1 MPDLRPVGYVIGLLV
16 AALGAIMLIPMGF
29 DLVAGNGHWPAF
41 LESAVITSVIGGLIA
56 LASANGVGRGLTL
69 QQVFLLTTGVWVVLP
84 LFGALPFVLGEP
96 RSGLTDAYFEAMSGV
111 TTTGTTVFVG
121 LDHLPVGTLLW
132 RGILQ
137 WLGGLGIVI
146 VAMLF
151 LPVMKV
157 GGMQFFRSEGF
168 DTLGK
173 VLPRALDISAALIQ
187 VYVLLTLAAGLAFYA
202 VGMSAFDA
210 LVHAL
215 TTVATGGFST
225 TDASFAAFRGGAE
238 YVAALFMVLA
248 TLPFIR
254 FVQLLQGHALP
265 LWQDRQVRAYVRWIA
280 IATALVFASNLAQG
294 RTGGEATLREALF
307 NVTSIF
313 SGTGFTSIDLTR
325 WSAFAF
331 VVLLVVGAIGG
342 CTASTGC
349 SIKVFRYLILFEAI
363 KTQIRRLYSP
373 NLVAPLRFD
382 GRPVD
387 FDVLNSVIALF
398 TLYIVT
404 FGVLAVALGLTGLQ
418 TQTAI
423 TAAWTAVFNIGPAFG
438 AGIGPTGAVDAFP
451 VSAKWLMI
459 FGMLLGRLELV
470 SVLVLF
476 TLRFWR
482 A

>member
-16 AALGAIMLIPMGF
+16 AALGALMLIPTAF
-29 DLVAGNGHWPAF
+29 DLAAGNGHWPAF
-41 LESAVITSVIGGLIA
+41 LESAVITAVTGGLVA
-56 LASANGVGRGLTL
+56 LASANGVGQGLTL

-96 RSGLTDAYFEAMSGV
+96 RAGLTDAFFESMSGM

-121 LDHLPVGTLLW
+121 LDHMPAGTLLW

-187 VYVLLTLAAGLAFYA
+187 VYLLLTLAAGIGYYL
-202 VGMSAFDA
+202 VGMTAFDA

-225 TDASFAAFRGGAE
+225 RDASFGAFQGAPE
-238 YVAALFMVLA
+238 YVGAVLMLLS

-254 FVQLLQGHALP
+254 FVQLIQGQAGP
-265 LWQDRQVRAYVRWIA
+265 LWRDRQVRAYVRWTA
-280 IATALVFASNLAQG
+280 IATVLVFASNLAEG
-294 RTGGEATLREALF
+294 RMAGEAALREALF

-313 SGTGFTSIDLTR
+313 SGTGFTSMDLTR
-325 WSAFAF
+325 WSTFAF

-363 KTQIRRLYSP
+363 RTQIRRLYSP

-382 GRPVD
+382 GRPVE

-404 FGVLAVALGLTGLQ
+404 FGVLSVALGLTGLQ
-418 TQTAI
+418 TRTAI
-423 TAAWTAVFNIGPAFG
+423 TAAWTAVFNVGPVFG
-438 AGIGPTGAVDAFP
+438 AGVGATGAVDAFP
-451 VSAKWLMI
+451 AAAKWLMI

-476 TLRFWR
+476 TVRFWR